1 LFSTAQFLRSEKTL
15 RSKLTIFAWT
25 LLVAAT
31 LSLCS
36 GLAALAQ
43 EGEPVVIDS
52 VVAQVNSDV
61 IMLSTLKREMKD
73 AIDAFIQQGMTKE
86 KATEEVTRRQPEII
100 ANLVNELLLVQKGK
114 ELSLSEEVESEVNGE
129 MLRVMK
135 EQKFKTIKEM
145 EDAMRH
151 EGIDPASIRQTIRT
165 QYMKG
170 AVLTREVDSKIY
182 NGITTDTAKKYYD
195 AHRDLFRKP
204 EVVKLS
210 EIFLSLAG
218 KPEAEVRAKATQ
230 LLTQLRG
237 GADFKTLAAANS
249 DRLDQA
255 GERLAPK
262 NGGVVGTFVIPDL
275 KPDFVTAIKN
285 VPVGGVTEPIRLDE
299 GFEILRV
306 DERTPASDPLAFNED
321 KVREAITIERR
332 DKEREEYMKGLRKDA
347 YLKVAPEYQEKVA
360 PLLKTDAASTGTT
373 TNTTIPAVKNS
384 SGKKP

>member
-1 LFSTAQFLRSEKTL
+1 L
-15 RSKLTIFAWT
+15 AWT
-25 LLVAAT
+25 LFVAAT

-61 IMLSTLKREMKD
+61 IMLSTLKREIKD
-73 AIDAFIQQGMTKE
+73 AIDAFKQQGMTE
-86 KATEEVTRRQPEII
+86 QKATEEVMRRQPEII

-114 ELSLSEEVESEVNGE
+114 ELSLSEEVENEVNAE

-182 NGITTDTAKKYYD
+182 NGITTKEAQDYYNK
-195 AHRDLFRKP
+195 HRDLFRKP

-218 KPEAEVRAKATQ
+218 KPEADVRAKAAQ

-285 VPVGGVTEPIRLDE
+285 VPIGGVTDPIRLDE

-347 YLKVAPEYQEKVA
+347 YLKIALEYQEKVA

-373 TNTTIPAVKNS
+373 TNTTTPAVKNS

>member
-1 LFSTAQFLRSEKTL
+1 M

-25 LLVAAT
+25 LCVAAT

-73 AIDAFIQQGMTKE
+73 AIDAFKQQGMTE
-86 KATEEVTRRQPEII
+86 QKATEEVTRRQPEII

-114 ELSLSEEVESEVNGE
+114 ELSLSEEVENEVNAE

-135 EQKFKTIKEM
+135 EQKFKTVKEM

-182 NGITTDTAKKYYD
+182 NGITTKEAQDYYNK
-195 AHRDLFRKP
+195 HRDLFRKP

-218 KPEAEVRAKATQ
+218 KPEAEVRAKAAQ

-347 YLKVAPEYQEKVA
+347 YLKIAPEYQEKVA
-360 PLLKTDAASTGTT
+360 PLLKTDTASTGTT
-373 TNTTIPAVKNS
+373 TNTTTPAVKNS
-384 SGKKP
+384 GGKKP

>member
-1 LFSTAQFLRSEKTL
+1 M

-25 LLVAAT
+25 LFVAAT

-36 GLAALAQ
+36 GLTALAQ

-86 KATEEVTRRQPEII
+86 KATEEVMRRQPEII

-114 ELSLSEEVESEVNGE
+114 ELSLSEEVESEVNAE

-170 AVLTREVDSKIY
+170 AVLTRDVDSKIY
-182 NGITTDTAKKYYD
+182 NSITAKEAQDYYNK
-195 AHRDLFRKP
+195 HRDLFRKP

-218 KPEAEVRAKATQ
+218 KPEAEVRAKAAQ